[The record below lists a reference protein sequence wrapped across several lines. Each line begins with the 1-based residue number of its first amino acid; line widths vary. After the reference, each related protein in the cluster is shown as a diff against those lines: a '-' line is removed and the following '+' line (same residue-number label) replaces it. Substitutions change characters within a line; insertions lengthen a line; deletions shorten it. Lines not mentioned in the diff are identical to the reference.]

1 MPGGAGE
8 HAAKAARQVK
18 LGGDRCTFACR
29 ATANNQCAPNHRQRR
44 PHSPRVQE
52 DASLLSPGLPY
63 TPAQR
68 AAAAASQTA
77 LPTPGLGA
85 GMGGA
90 ATPAVL
96 STAHGARDS
105 AGPVA
110 QEVPAVGAGHD
121 EAESV
126 PSMVSGGRSGGSGA
140 EAPPAAEDEPHP
152 SAHPRRSVFT
162 LPSLAQSS
170 QATSTGSAEAGDQ
183 AESRMGGAAPRVTVF
198 TAARAGDAV
207 GDKGEREA
215 GDGRGPAQSLRG
227 SAWPAGP
234 SRGRAASARSLRSHS
249 VDASDSGEVD
259 AAEAGVGRGRAL
271 RSHALGASR
280 DVSKATGLRS
290 RSTDGSGRGG
300 GAGGR
305 RGRRV
310 RGGAQGGWGRR
321 SAGVGQAPR
330 GAGTRGRAAQ
340 GRPRPPRP
348 HPGSPPRPAPR
359 LAPRMRVPPPLA
371 RRQPRRLRPRGEG
384 GATRRT
390 RRQQRG
396 RGRGRMGRLGL
407 TGHVSGKGMQCAF
420 GNSGTAI
427 LTQQSSALRRST
439 VALCPSPQVPVAAF
453 SALACR

>member
-300 GAGGR
+300 GAGGAAR
-305 RGRRV
+305 ST
-310 RGGAQGGWGRR
+310 
-321 SAGVGQAPR
+321 SAGR
-330 GAGTRGRAAQ
+330 GAGRLGSAVGRGGPGAARGRDEGAGSAGQTQTAAAAP
-340 GRPRPPRP
+340 GVAPAPRAPPRP
-348 HPGSPPRPAPR
+348 SDARPAPPRPSSASAPASPR
-359 LAPRMRVPPPLA
+359 GGGGDKENAPAATGKGAGKDGEAGTHRTCEREGNAMRV
-371 RRQPRRLRPRGEG
+371 RQ
-384 GATRRT
+384 
-390 RRQQRG
+390 
-396 RGRGRMGRLGL
+396 
-407 TGHVSGKGMQCAF
+407 
-420 GNSGTAI
+420 
-427 LTQQSSALRRST
+427 
-439 VALCPSPQVPVAAF
+439 
-453 SALACR
+453 